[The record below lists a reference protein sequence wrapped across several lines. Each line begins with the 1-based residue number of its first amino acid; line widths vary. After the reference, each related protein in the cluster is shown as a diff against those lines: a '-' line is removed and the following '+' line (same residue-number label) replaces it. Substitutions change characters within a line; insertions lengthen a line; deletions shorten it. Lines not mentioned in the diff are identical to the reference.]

1 MPGIARIRGVRN
13 AVCAKGWFQ
22 IDMFSFFIDKFFKF
36 MSCKF
41 DRFRNTVKVHL

>member
-22 IDMFSFFIDKFFKF
+22 IDMFSFFIDKFL
-36 MSCKF
+36 SCKF